1 MHQVTVDAD
10 TTDADV
16 SPEPGTLFRLGGI
29 ITCDTG
35 APGPVVVTLSSE
47 TGRRRAQTSCP
58 LGSYQFQGLA
68 PGAYEVF
75 ATLQD
80 ASASG
85 FIELFLDHDLD
96 AGNVSIMQVPTA
108 PPIFRS
114 RSRAGVRTCRKPKPR
129 AISPGRAPLSPRDTG
144 SFAHALQP
152 AS

>member
-96 AGNVSIMQVPTA
+96 AGNVAIMQVPTVE
-108 PPIFRS
+108 IEVR
-114 RSRAGVRTCRKPKPR
+114 RAGSNAAADVPLTLT
-129 AISPGRAPLSPRDTG
+129 GRRQDLSETETAR
-144 SFAHALQP
+144 
-152 AS
+152 